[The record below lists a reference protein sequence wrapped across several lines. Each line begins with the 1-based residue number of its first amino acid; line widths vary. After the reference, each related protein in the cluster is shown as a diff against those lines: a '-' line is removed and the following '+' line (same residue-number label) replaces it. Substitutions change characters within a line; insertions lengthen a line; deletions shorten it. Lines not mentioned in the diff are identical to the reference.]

1 MYDLSNLRKNYSGK
15 NLMVEDTPLNPY
27 ELFAI
32 WLEDALK
39 YELGEANAM
48 ILSTVGENMQ
58 PHSRVVLLKSFSE
71 QGFVFFTNYK
81 SQKGKDIAINP
92 FVALLFFWQSLQRQV
107 RIHGKAQY
115 ITREESETYF
125 NSRPID
131 NQYAA
136 MASQQSLILP
146 DKKVLI
152 NEFERLKQAQT
163 PKCPEYWG
171 GYIVIPYYFEFW
183 QGQPNRLHDRLVYEL
198 HNEVWE
204 KYLLYP

>member
-1 MYDLSNLRKNYSGK
+1 MYDLSDLRKNYSGK
-15 NLMVEDTPLNPY
+15 ILTIENTPSSPFD
-27 ELFAI
+27 LFI
-32 WLEDALK
+32 LWFDDALR
-39 YELGEANAM
+39 EETGEANAM
-48 ILSTVGENMQ
+48 IVATVDEKMQ

-71 QGFVFFTNYK
+71 QGFVFFTNYH
-81 SQKGKDIAINP
+81 SQKGKDISVNP
-92 FVALLFFWQSLQRQV
+92 LVALLFFWQALQRQV

-136 MASQQSLILP
+136 MASQQSSILP

-152 NEFERLKQAQT
+152 NEYERLKQEQK

-198 HNEVWE
+198 NNEVWE